1 MSKGIIM
8 IKRLI
13 FLGFIIGIGLVVSC
27 GALADRPV
35 NATPETQ
42 GFSTFT
48 AMECLGTVTETDG
61 VSWTTEAPTR
71 PKDYV
76 IVTFAITDLPGTLS
90 SAIRR
95 VPDNQI
101 VAVAQGP
108 EEIATTLPPGTY
120 EFGYTNGFLFFP
132 LGTGILEPLA
142 EGTQYNARYANEN
155 FSLGTTPLDPE
166 KIHAAGSYNEQTMAV
181 SGMTSYTRSMAIST
195 GNWVLGTDN
204 LKAMKIVEF
213 MGAETGRITSAE
225 NILVV
230 LSGNW
235 SGTSGG
241 VTCPFASD
249 GSEFIPEFCT
259 IATAGSALDMTRVSL
274 ATSADTGFIAADAG
288 IPVQLGYEITA
299 RGITVDGQVTPAS
312 GSIDAYLNV
321 HIQEARRNN
330 VRESED
336 LTYSEK
342 TTAEGLIT
350 LFHKNVGY
358 ESGISRI

>member
-1 MSKGIIM
+1 MVK
-8 IKRLI
+8 KLI
-13 FLGFIIGIGLVVSC
+13 FLGIIIGIGLVVSC

-42 GFSTFT
+42 DFSTFT
-48 AMECLGTVTETDG
+48 AMECLGSVTETDG
-61 VSWTTEAPTR
+61 VSWTIEAPTR
-71 PKDYV
+71 SKDYV

-95 VPDNQI
+95 VSDDQI
-101 VAVAQGP
+101 VAVAPGP
-108 EEIATTLPPGTY
+108 EEITATLPPGTY

-142 EGTQYNARYANEN
+142 EGTQYDARYANDN
-155 FSLGTTPLDPE
+155 FSLGTDPLAPE
-166 KIHAAGSYNEQTMAV
+166 EIHAVSSYHEQTMAV
-181 SGMTSYTRSMAIST
+181 SGATSYTKSMAIST
-195 GNWVLGTDN
+195 GNRVPGTNN
-204 LKAMKIVEF
+204 LRAEKIVEF
-213 MGAETGRITSAE
+213 IGSETGRMTSME
-225 NILVV
+225 NILVD

-235 SGTSGG
+235 SRTSGS

-249 GSEFIPEFCT
+249 GSEFIPAFCN

-299 RGITVDGQVTPAS
+299 RGTTVDGQVTPAS
-312 GSIDAYLNV
+312 GSIEAYLNV
-321 HIQEARRNN
+321 HVQEARGNSTQK
-330 VRESED
+330 SED
-336 LTYSEK
+336 LSYSEK

-350 LFHKNVGY
+350 LFHKNFGY
-358 ESGISRI
+358 KSGISRI